1 MKGQSRIIS
10 MIQICLKCGEQ
21 SHLEI
26 SVFGSW
32 ALDAALNLCLLH
44 RMSHLRSLVLYIFV
58 KQVTLSKLANYRLE
72 ICNFVRKE
80 RTKVSRKKNL
90 KLLKRAILQNPCS
103 KTFVVKFIF
112 NRIVGIDSRPAPY

>member
-10 MIQICLKCGEQ
+10 MIQICLKYGEQ

-44 RMSHLRSLVLYIFV
+44 RISHLRSLVLYIFV
-58 KQVTLSKLANYRLE
+58 KQVILSKLANYRLE

-80 RTKVSRKKNL
+80 RTKVSRKK
-90 KLLKRAILQNPCS
+90 KFEI
-103 KTFVVKFIF
+103 VKK
-112 NRIVGIDSRPAPY
+112 SYLAKPMQ